1 MSRPTDSPPLT
12 GTRRLRLL
20 LVEDELS
27 TVFAMREYFALA
39 GYDVDCAAGTK
50 DTSVLLERIA
60 YDAVITDLHLSP
72 QKCAE
77 GLLVAEHAR
86 TRNARA
92 AIVMLTGYGTDA
104 IAGQANRCG
113 VDLYQTKP
121 VALSTLRD
129 FIDRTITARRA
140 VQGDLQ

>member
-1 MSRPTDSPPLT
+1 M
-12 GTRRLRLL
+12 

-27 TVFAMREYFALA
+27 TVFAMREYFART
-39 GYDVDCAAGTK
+39 GFDVDCAAGTK
-50 DTSVLLERIA
+50 DTGVLLERIA

-72 QKCAE
+72 QKCAD
-77 GLLVAEHAR
+77 GLLVAELAR
-86 TRNARA
+86 ARNPHA

-104 IAGQANRCG
+104 TARQADRCG

-129 FIDRTITARRA
+129 FIDRTIAARRA
-140 VQGDLQ
+140 APGEAR

>member
-1 MSRPTDSPPLT
+1 M
-12 GTRRLRLL
+12 

-27 TVFAMREYFALA
+27 TVFAMREFFARA
-39 GYDVDCAAGTK
+39 GFDVDCAAGIK
-50 DTSVLLERIA
+50 DTSVLLERSV

-77 GLLVAEHAR
+77 GLVVAEHAR
-86 TRNARA
+86 GRNPRA
-92 AIVMLTGYGTDA
+92 AIVMLTGYGSDA
-104 IAGQANRCG
+104 TAGHADRCG

-129 FIDRTITARRA
+129 FIDRTVAARRGA
-140 VQGDLQ
+140 AAQGEQR